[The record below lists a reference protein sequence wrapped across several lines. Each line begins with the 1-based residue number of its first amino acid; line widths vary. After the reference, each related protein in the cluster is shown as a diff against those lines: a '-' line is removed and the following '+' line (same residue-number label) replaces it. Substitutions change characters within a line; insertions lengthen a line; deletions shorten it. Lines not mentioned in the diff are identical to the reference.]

1 MSEKMR
7 KLTWNQLWL
16 RYFGRV
22 THFLVEDDCEKR
34 KECAYNFLG
43 N

>member
-7 KLTWNQLWL
+7 KLTWNQFWL
-16 RYFGRV
+16 IYFGRV
-22 THFLVEDDCEKR
+22 THFLVDDCEKR